1 MEEETINLRLNK
13 ISSRQFILSPAVQ
26 SGNDRESTSTDFFQY
41 DKKILYLGC
50 LGVGLK
56 VKHHMTENPYT
67 IVGFEKEKIS
77 KWHYQ
82 EKINSTLELMYKSCH
97 PYMFRLL
104 NNYETEDRIGLI
116 FEPYEG
122 ESLDVLIQQGKCDLN
137 TSLKYF
143 VEILLAVKHANFL
156 GLYNVNI
163 RPENILVD
171 ECVKITDYGL
181 KMTGKADI
189 PKRPKEV
196 INIGNRNVCIDGY
209 FSPEEVDNILNKK
222 DNVLNSKM
230 DSWSFG
236 VLLYEMLTNFKS
248 PFIINDNQELSDSI
262 INSEI
267 DLTPIT
273 DEFCRDLISKLLVKN
288 PNERIDIVDVLNNDL
303 IKTINIEQKDIDL
316 RDNIINPED
325 DESVEGED
333 EEDDD
338 ENKKDEIIK
347 KLKAEN
353 EELKKEL
360 SKEKEKNNSQKSIKR
375 PFSEIIANKEEKI
388 NKNEDNLELL
398 SDKEDVEDENKNNQ
412 NMKNDDINEELFLDE
427 KSSSDEQE
435 YDLENENIYTK
446 YEILKEKY
454 IKKKKKIKIMY
465 KIINTLKEEKNNL
478 IKEHNQK
485 EEQKNLN
492 ILNNLEKKNFSKITN
507 LSELSEI
514 INKSLNV
521 FKESENN
528 LQNLMN
534 KLIKI
539 SNEEHKPFLEESQK
553 YINEKSK
560 IYFDMVEN
568 LKLNENKEDKKAEN
582 KEREERTKIEIKNT
596 EISEL
601 KKKYELSKQRESF
614 LKEKIKTL
622 EEKNKANIE
631 LNKNLEKTINL
642 MFSNY
647 KH

>member
-1 MEEETINLRLNK
+1 M
-13 ISSRQFILSPAVQ
+13 A
-26 SGNDRESTSTDFFQY
+26 
-41 DKKILYLGC
+41 
-50 LGVGLK
+50 
-56 VKHHMTENPYT
+56 
-67 IVGFEKEKIS
+67 
-77 KWHYQ
+77 
-82 EKINSTLELMYKSCH
+82 
-97 PYMFRLL
+97 
-104 NNYETEDRIGLI
+104 
-116 FEPYEG
+116 
-122 ESLDVLIQQGKCDLN
+122 
-137 TSLKYF
+137 
-143 VEILLAVKHANFL
+143 
-156 GLYNVNI
+156 
-163 RPENILVD
+163 
-171 ECVKITDYGL
+171 
-181 KMTGKADI
+181 GKADI

-230 DSWSFG
+230 DSWSLG

-360 SKEKEKNNSQKSIKR
+360 SKEKEKNNSLKSIKR

-412 NMKNDDINEELFLDE
+412 NIKNDDINEEIFFDE

-642 MFSNY
+642 MFQNY